1 MILSYEYLWM
11 NIRVKGGAYG
21 CMSSFLRTGDSYF
34 VSYRD
39 PNLAKTNAVYEKIPE
54 YVASFDP
61 DERDMTK
68 YIIGTMSGID
78 QPMTPASK
86 GERSMNLYMNKVSAE
101 MIREERNQI
110 LDAEQDDIRA
120 LYKVAE
126 AVLQADQMCVIG
138 GEDKIEEEKELF
150 KTLTSF

>member
-1 MILSYEYLWM
+1 
-11 NIRVKGGAYG
+11 
-21 CMSSFLRTGDSYF
+21 
-34 VSYRD
+34 
-39 PNLAKTNAVYEKIPE
+39 
-54 YVASFDP
+54 
-61 DERDMTK
+61 MTK
-68 YIIGTMSGID
+68 YIIGTISGKD
-78 QPMTPASK
+78 VPRTPQMQGSISK
-86 GERSMNLYMNKVSAE
+86 TAWFCGVTEE
-101 MIREERNQI
+101 MMQKERNQI

>member
-1 MILSYEYLWM
+1 MSYDYLWQ

-21 CMSSFLRTGDSYF
+21 CMSKFNRIGEGYF

-39 PNLAKTNAVYEKIPE
+39 PNLKRTLDVYEVVVDYLKNFT
-54 YVASFDP
+54 VS
-61 DERDMTK
+61 ERDMTK

-86 GERSMNLYMNKVSAE
+86 GARSMNLYMNKESAA

-110 LDAEQDDIRA
+110 LDAGQDDIRA

-126 AVLQADQMCVIG
+126 AVLRADQMCVIG

>member
-1 MILSYEYLWM
+1 
-11 NIRVKGGAYG
+11 
-21 CMSSFLRTGDSYF
+21 
-34 VSYRD
+34 
-39 PNLAKTNAVYEKIPE
+39 
-54 YVASFDP
+54 
-61 DERDMTK
+61 
-68 YIIGTMSGID
+68 
-78 QPMTPASK
+78 
-86 GERSMNLYMNKVSAE
+86 MNLYMNKVSAE